1 MRISQIFTAT
11 HVLPE
16 DTPKNNEGKSVNIY
30 VLLKQVFSRWKAYE
44 VPVHVTNTETT
55 QTLPFRTPGC
65 PTDGVANEVLQEEYL
80 QRLAALCHQ
89 GSPGWQECTHCAA
102 NWFRK
107 EPLFSVPLHNYR
119 EDDHSPAPHCQPDNG
134 PDESSR
140 GYRAESHLPWH
151 ITE

>member
-1 MRISQIFTAT
+1 MDDSEIVDDACDHCQGEAILFYNECKSISIAQ
-11 HVLPE
+11 
-16 DTPKNNEGKSVNIY
+16 
-30 VLLKQVFSRWKAYE
+30 
-44 VPVHVTNTETT
+44 
-55 QTLPFRTPGC
+55 TPGC
-65 PTDGVANEVLQEEYL
+65 PTDGVANEVLQKEYL

-119 EDDHSPAPHCQPDNG
+119 EDHSPAPHCQPDNE